1 MDSSSSGSG
10 NARESLTAT
19 PRLSIDFVQEITL
32 QSNENASLSRR
43 PGSVQNASMSDL
55 RESGDFCR
63 KDEAPFH
70 MNRDLLSRLYVV
82 KTVETGCKYL
92 LRIFPDRDPFNHP
105 STSIASPRNGGDSLH
120 QRNNLK
126 GSQGRDNLKE
136 MVQNAIENE
145 LGAIKWCQTRWNSE
159 GLVVPEIL
167 GFAHYGCK
175 SNVGACLDMFSL
187 MGLILMKYPHGGAL
201 YQDLIVDALDRNS
214 KDIAQTSCDI
224 TEEPPKPIGLTV
236 LSSRALSKLPQ
247 RTVEAAHDPAGS
259 SCEFSQIL
267 DDHSSSL
274 THSEQNASIG
284 RTRGRLLERINY
296 FEGSDPPTCPL
307 PPIPSSTLPR
317 QRRKSSASKLAAPPH
332 HPSPKQI
339 LGSAGGLATVRHDMK
354 VLSNVESRQRNNSV
368 NAKGSRPSSWFDQDP
383 TIYCSYR
390 TRESVCD
397 KIHDRGDI
405 SRLEFNPSSSLEP
418 DDDRPSSASV
428 ASAASE
434 LAPLSP
440 LSPLAVLQN
449 RLSRDKGEYAEPR
462 QCMAE
467 NFLCWPTKFIH
478 PTAATTTS
486 TIGHGI
492 HTSVV
497 EYEQAQLINALVA
510 LEKLDSHPESTCRFP
525 QQLFDLLKRIL
536 CIAHDELLFAGSN
549 LDIVPRRRVIAKV
562 PFEMRAFIPSSV
574 FTGTTTVFTHNHLDP
589 SSFIINRQ
597 SGGIL
602 ALFNFQHAGFLPSY
616 AENVQTPFIEMTH
629 SSFWNV
635 DNPPESSSGDSSGDE
650 IKKKSRLSLE
660 RPKFV
665 SFMTS
670 SSSSSSSFSQR
681 NQALQTKEG
690 SSLSSSH
697 QSFSLVL
704 SPQPCPQRQQEQQE
718 QQEHQKQKQQQ
729 TQRQQ
734 ETEKDFSSSVS
745 RRISFSAS
753 YPVINHYPA
762 KGFHATCESIEYS
775 EYHPSNP
782 VTESSSSGTTLD
794 TLKKP
799 RFTGEFNRRN
809 SSDKNSAKIRTSIQ
823 SRASFSTLDPTTT
836 AHQPLDQEGSLSP
849 KSPRV
854 NQSGWTEFMECYR
867 DLEQKGNRRS
877 RIRKAST
884 ASMVSAITRTS
895 EQNNSVSFLPP
906 PLSVGK
912 TKDSAHFENGHGS
925 KALEALVSISK
936 TLQNLVVVLEA
947 GGIVLTPD
955 QLLDA
960 VARKKEEW
968 EQEQFENIKA
978 DQGRQRS
985 ETVAEGS
992 TFLGIQSPITTTVI
1006 NNGCLQTPTSQS
1018 SGFLK
1023 TIFQMITKKKPKR
1036 GFSPIM
1042 SMYRPERTSSDNILY
1057 SSPGVQRDPL
1067 PSELPDHLFLQRHPS
1082 SPSLSSSESSTT
1094 TESNLK
1100 SSMIGLRLKPN
1111 EHEEIIVPIASNPI
1125 LGSITAR
1132 KMPAFG
1138 IQLSNLE
1145 RTKAL
1150 AQIEMEK
1157 IEAQERQFWREFEGL
1172 CDHLEDCNTND
1183 NNNNVRETY
1192 PGLALLR
1199 LDDLESC
1206 LEIIEN
1212 YVSSLEVQAAKYYLS
1227 LERKSKSK

>member
-1 MDSSSSGSG
+1 
-10 NARESLTAT
+10 
-19 PRLSIDFVQEITL
+19 
-32 QSNENASLSRR
+32 
-43 PGSVQNASMSDL
+43 
-55 RESGDFCR
+55 
-63 KDEAPFH
+63 
-70 MNRDLLSRLYVV
+70 
-82 KTVETGCKYL
+82 
-92 LRIFPDRDPFNHP
+92 
-105 STSIASPRNGGDSLH
+105 
-120 QRNNLK
+120 
-126 GSQGRDNLKE
+126 
-136 MVQNAIENE
+136 
-145 LGAIKWCQTRWNSE
+145 
-159 GLVVPEIL
+159 
-167 GFAHYGCK
+167 
-175 SNVGACLDMFSL
+175 
-187 MGLILMKYPHGGAL
+187 
-201 YQDLIVDALDRNS
+201 ALDRNS
-214 KDIAQTSCDI
+214 KDVAQTFDDI
-224 TEEPPKPIGLTV
+224 TVEPPKPIGLTV

-247 RTVEAAHDPAGS
+247 RTGQASHGPAGS
-259 SCEFSQIL
+259 SSEFSQTL
-267 DDHSSSL
+267 DHRPSSL
-274 THSEQNASIG
+274 TRLEQNASIS
-284 RTRGRLLERINY
+284 RSQARLIESSKY
-296 FEGSDPPTCPL
+296 FECSDPSTCPL
-307 PPIPSSTLPR
+307 PPIPSSSLPR
-317 QRRKSSASKLAAPPH
+317 QRRKSSAPKLAVHPH
-332 HPSPKQI
+332 HQPPKQI
-339 LGSAGGLATVRHDMK
+339 PGSAGGLAAVRHDVK
-354 VLSNVESRQRNNSV
+354 VLSNVERRQRNNSINV
-368 NAKGSRPSSWFDQDP
+368 KESRPSSWFDQDA

-418 DDDRPSSASV
+418 DDDRFSS
-428 ASAASE
+428 ASAASAASQ
-434 LAPLSP
+434 LSPLSP

-449 RLSRDKGEYAEPR
+449 RLSRDKGDYVEPR
-462 QCMAE
+462 HCMAE

-486 TIGHGI
+486 TVGHGI
-492 HTSVV
+492 HISVV

-536 CIAHDELLFAGSN
+536 YIAHDELLFAGSN
-549 LDIVPRRRVIAKV
+549 LDLVPRRRVIAKV
-562 PFEMRAFIPSSV
+562 PFEKRAFNPSSI

-589 SSFIINRQ
+589 TSFIINRQ

-616 AENVQTPFIEMTH
+616 TENVQTPFIETTH

-635 DNPPESSSGDSSGDE
+635 GNPPESSSGDSFGDE
-650 IKKKSRLSLE
+650 TKKKSRLSLDK
-660 RPKFV
+660 RPKFM
-665 SFMTS
+665 SFMTTS
-670 SSSSSSSFSQR
+670 SSSSSSSQR
-681 NQALQTKEG
+681 NQALQIKER
-690 SSLSSSH
+690 SSISSSH
-697 QSFSLVL
+697 QNFSLVF

-718 QQEHQKQKQQQ
+718 HQKRKQPQG
-729 TQRQQ
+729 QRQQ
-734 ETEKDFSSSVS
+734 ETEKDFSSSVL

-775 EYHPSNP
+775 ESRPSNS
-782 VTESSSSGTTLD
+782 VTESSSSGTTALD
-794 TLKKP
+794 TLKRP
-799 RFTGEFNRRN
+799 RFTGEFNRKN
-809 SSDKNSAKIRTSIQ
+809 SSDKNSVRIRTSIQ
-823 SRASFSTLDPTTT
+823 GRHSLSTLDPTTT
-836 AHQPLDQEGSLSP
+836 PNQPPDQEGSLSP

-884 ASMVSAITRTS
+884 ASMVSTITRTS
-895 EQNNSVSFLPP
+895 EQNNSVSSLPP
-906 PLSVGK
+906 SLSVGK
-912 TKDSAHFENGHGS
+912 TKDSAHFENGHDS

-968 EQEQFENIKA
+968 EQEQFEKIKM
-978 DQGRQRS
+978 DQERQHS
-985 ETVAEGS
+985 ETAAEGS
-992 TFLGIQSPITTTVI
+992 TFLGIQPPISNTTTTTTTAATTVI
-1006 NNGCLQTPTSQS
+1006 NNERLQTPTSRP

-1023 TIFQMITKKKPKR
+1023 TIFQMITKKKSKR
-1036 GFSPIM
+1036 ESSSIM

-1057 SSPGVQRDPL
+1057 SAPGVQRDPL
-1067 PSELPDHLFLQRHPS
+1067 PSELPDHLFLQRHLS
-1082 SPSLSSSESSTT
+1082 SPSLSSSESSAT
-1094 TESNLK
+1094 TESNLN

-1111 EHEEIIVPIASNPI
+1111 EHEEIIVPITSNPI

-1172 CDHLEDCNTND
+1172 CDRLEDCNAND
-1183 NNNNVRETY
+1183 NNNVRETY

-1206 LEIIEN
+1206 LEIVEG
-1212 YVSSLEVQAAKYYLS
+1212 YVSSLEVQAAKYYSS
-1227 LERKSKSK
+1227 LEKKSKSK